1 MRLVVTVLGRRV
13 LEVSTE
19 PESDGDRPLLEAA
32 PGGQFELGFSAL
44 RDGEVTCQRGRR

>member
-1 MRLVVTVLGRRV
+1 MRFVVTVFGRRV

-19 PESDGDRPLLEAA
+19 SEPDGDRPSLESA

-44 RDGEVTCQRGRR
+44 RDGEVTCQRERR